1 MINRQLILVGETKYL
16 LSAEGVTA
24 SEPLRQTDR

>member
-1 MINRQLILVGETKYL
+1 MLNSLLILVGESKYL